1 MIAKIRAWC
10 VVNLYHHKR
19 KKERKLTALT
29 FTFRTWIFVC
39 SATSVPHACNRSR
52 IRRAGL
58 EFPMTIDTRRTEP
71 SSLCPSR
78 KYPRWRDPSWHRRCC
93 SRPSLRTP
101 PRLLGSSSSAVGIC
115 LLSSRRHT
123 RYVLSPTKN
132 SSLVLRLARNKSF
145 REGARVFFLGV
156 EQPISTCVRIRI
168 RAGCEDWEEEEARR
182 TNLGGEGGGAERK
195 GGLKLLARRRRF
207 VVALGFFPLG

>member
-1 MIAKIRAWC
+1 MIARIRAWC
-10 VVNLYHHKR
+10 VVNLYHRKK
-19 KKERKLTALT
+19 KKERKLTAKIKFT

-71 SSLCPSR
+71 SSLYPSH

-101 PRLLGSSSSAVGIC
+101 PRLLGSSSPAVGIC

-132 SSLVLRLARNKSF
+132 SSLILRLARNKSF
-145 REGARVFFLGV
+145 REGARVFFPGV

-168 RAGCEDWEEEEARR
+168 RAGCENGEEEEARR
-182 TNLGGEGGGAERK
+182 TDLGGGGGEARK
-195 GGLKLLARRRRF
+195 GR
-207 VVALGFFPLG
+207 VV